1 MSLEI
6 QTNKLTPLT
15 NQGLY
20 NKSVIRHAGTDI
32 DGVGYI
38 CHPSR
43 IQVNG
48 LGVTERLQMDKIY
61 RVRITNWKDGK
72 DEYFWQSETDAEL
85 FANKYKHY
93 GYTPVIETIF
103 MQELGVRV

>member
-1 MSLEI
+1 MNLSLRANS
-6 QTNKLTPLT
+6 TN
-15 NQGLY
+15 
-20 NKSVIRHAGTDI
+20 NKIVIRHAGYFI
-32 DGVGYI
+32 AGVVRV
-38 CHPSR
+38 CHPSL

-72 DEYFWQSETDAEL
+72 DEYFFKYESDAEL

-93 GYTPVIETIF
+93 GYTPIIETIF
-103 MQELGVRV
+103 MQELGVRI

>member
-1 MSLEI
+1 MRVNS
-6 QTNKLTPLT
+6 TN
-15 NQGLY
+15 
-20 NKSVIRHAGTDI
+20 NKIVIRHAGYFI
-32 DGVGYI
+32 AGVTRV
-38 CHPSR
+38 CHPSL

-72 DEYFWQSETDAEL
+72 DEYFFHYESDAEL

-93 GYTPVIETIF
+93 GYTPIIETIF
-103 MQELGVRV
+103 MQELGVRI